1 MIPPFSFNYFNDS
14 VTVVLVNV
22 VEVIV
27 TVAVVED
34 VKLVVVTLVTVVVED
49 KLNVVLVVL
58 ELVCLM
64 AMWGGPSQ
72 RHRGHHRVSWMW
84 RFEILGWFENLACN
98 DLRDRVPLCW
108 RYRFEKSSV
117 QCPTCYDCYM
127 WAIWKHLR
135 PISLGKL
142 GVQSKKRTAT
152 RKSRCMFIQL
162 LGIMYRQ
169 QKLSKSTSPCFR
181 FQPFYL
187 RVSLSLNPSLPK
199 QNLIY
204 TKYVNN
210 IYVLYVHI
218 SCMYILLT

>member
-49 KLNVVLVVL
+49 KLNVVLVVPV
-58 ELVCLM
+58 LVCLM

-98 DLRDRVPLCW
+98 DLCDRVPLCW
-108 RYRFEKSSV
+108 RYRYQKFFSVMSDLLWLLYVGYMKAFEANFTWEIGCAVKKKNCDSQKSLHVYSTFGNHV
-117 QCPTCYDCYM
+117 QATKIVQEY
-127 WAIWKHLR
+127 IILF
-135 PISLGKL
+135 PISTFL
-142 GVQSKKRTAT
+142 
-152 RKSRCMFIQL
+152 
-162 LGIMYRQ
+162 
-169 QKLSKSTSPCFR
+169 SPCLPLS
-181 FQPFYL
+181 QPF
-187 RVSLSLNPSLPK
+187 SPK
-199 QNLIY
+199 TKFNLYKIC
-204 TKYVNN
+204 KQ
-210 IYVLYVHI
+210 
-218 SCMYILLT
+218 